1 MNMGQ
6 LYTTCQYTKLIK
18 TMLHELTSWAGTP
31 KLGSAILACIAER
44 VDAPVA
50 LDNWLEV
57 EALSEDTICPVT
69 DSNTV
74 SAFSP
79 R

>member
-6 LYTTCQYTKLIK
+6 LCTACQSSRLMETI
-18 TMLHELTSWAGTP
+18 LHGLTSWAGTP

-50 LDNWLEV
+50 LRDWLEV
-57 EALSEDTICPVT
+57 EALSDHTLCSVT

-74 SAFSP
+74 FAFGP